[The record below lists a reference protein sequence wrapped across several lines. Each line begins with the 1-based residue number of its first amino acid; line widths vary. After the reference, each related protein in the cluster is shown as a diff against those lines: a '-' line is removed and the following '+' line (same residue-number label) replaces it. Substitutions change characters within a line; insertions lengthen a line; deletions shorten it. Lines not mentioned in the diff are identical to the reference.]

1 MSRELRIDG
10 GVAVI
15 TGAASGIGMGLA
27 RHAAS
32 LGMRL
37 VLADINAAQLEQV
50 SDELDTEVLAVA
62 VDVRDPQAV
71 EGLAAAAFDRFG
83 QVDLLFN
90 NAGIVSTGLSW
101 EIPLSRWQQEFDVNV
116 RGVLHG
122 IHAFVP
128 RLLREGRP
136 AHIINTSSVG
146 GFLPSAM
153 MSPYTATKAAVVAMS
168 ESLQAELCLV
178 EAPISVSLL
187 GPGPV
192 QSAIFNDPFTTGI
205 EGGDAR
211 VGEFTQML
219 RTMLAEYGLSPE
231 GFAEEVF
238 RAVRRRAF
246 WILPQPEAL
255 DTALRRRMENIL
267 ARDNPP
273 MSWS

>member
-27 RHAAS
+27 RHAAG

-37 VLADINAAQLEQV
+37 VLADINAAQLELV
-50 SDELDTEVLAVA
+50 ACDLNTDVLAIA

-71 EGLAAAAFDRFG
+71 DGLAAAAFDRFG

-101 EIPLSRWQQEFDVNV
+101 EIPLVRWQQEFDVNV

-128 RLLREGRP
+128 RLLKAGRP

-153 MSPYTATKAAVVAMS
+153 MSPYTATKAAVVAMT
-168 ESLQAELCLV
+168 ESLHAELRLL
-178 EAPISVSLL
+178 EAPVGVSLL

-192 QSAIFNDPFTTGI
+192 QSAIFNDPFTTGT

-231 GFAEEVF
+231 RFAEQVF
-238 RAVRRRAF
+238 AAIRQQAF

-255 DTALRRRMENIL
+255 DEALHRRMQNIL
-267 ARDNPP
+267 ARENPP